1 MTGTS
6 IALLAITDYQFCA
19 IKEDMNA
26 QIFTI
31 LVYQINIDI
40 SVTCVIV
47 NRDIWQDIKRYE
59 IFAKRNLTP

>member
-19 IKEDMNA
+19 KKENMNA

-40 SVTCVIV
+40 AVTCLIV
-47 NRDIWQDIKRYE
+47 NRDKREDI
-59 IFAKRNLTP
+59 